1 MRISSVGAVSKR
13 TQAGVTL
20 LELLIVMTLIALV
33 AGISYPSASA
43 GIDSMRMRSASD
55 SIVRFLNTAIDRAQ
69 RRQQVIE
76 VWIAPKDNVL
86 IARSPDMQFSR
97 RLEVPESFHITSVQP
112 AATGALPDEPRR
124 YLLYPGGTIP
134 RIAVEIANQNGRKR
148 MVVVDPLTGLP
159 QAEEASQ

>member
-1 MRISSVGAVSKR
+1 MRISSAGAVSKR
-13 TQAGVTL
+13 AQAGVTL
-20 LELLIVMTLIALV
+20 LELLIVMTLIVLV
-33 AGISYPSASA
+33 AGISYPSAAA
-43 GIDSMRMRSASD
+43 GIDSMRMRAASD

-97 RLEVPESFHITSVQP
+97 RLEVPENFHIASVQP
-112 AATGALPDEPRR
+112 SVPGALPGEPRHF
-124 YLLYPGGTIP
+124 LLYPGGTIP

-148 MVVVDPLTGLP
+148 MVIVDPLMGLP
-159 QAEEASQ
+159 QAGEIQ